1 MRALILLIAC
11 AASALACSPANARTE
26 AEAADELIGVLGV
39 TLPCPHFATA
49 WLEPTTTIEY
59 RCTPSIEGAIRLRE
73 SLPRERV
80 GYIIDMQV
88 ARDRYAS
95 AYGFRG
101 TPTPAVALAQFL
113 AGVTVSE
120 QPRVKSGRHA
130 SPLIVYS
137 RGRPSLEPPGAVGKP
152 QEEGRDR
159 GVELIL
165 DRGVGQRWHAG
176 NK

>member
-1 MRALILLIAC
+1 MFLAAC
-11 AASALACSPANARTE
+11 AVALGAALPVYARTE
-26 AEAADELIGVLGV
+26 AEAADELIAVLGV
-39 TLPCPHFATA
+39 TLPCPHYAAA

-59 RCTPSIEGAIRLRE
+59 RCTPSIEGAMRLRA

-101 TPTPAVALAQFL
+101 TPTPAAALAQFL
-113 AGVTVSE
+113 AGVTVPE
-120 QPRVKSGRHA
+120 QSRAKSGRPA

-137 RGRPSLEPPGAVGKP
+137 RATASLQVWDKAGASRLVDGF
-152 QEEGRDR
+152 R
-159 GVELIL
+159 
-165 DRGVGQRWHAG
+165 
-176 NK
+176 